1 MNSTLGSVV
10 PLAMFLSLHTYMQ
23 SLFFAKIF
31 DVINVNTLQAFRDMV
46 FDALNGIARYFG
58 AHYEKRQN
66 TRHCAIVGI

>member
-1 MNSTLGSVV
+1 
-10 PLAMFLSLHTYMQ
+10 MQ

-31 DVINVNTLQAFRDMV
+31 DVINVNTLQAFRGMV

-66 TRHCAIVGI
+66 TRHCAIAGI